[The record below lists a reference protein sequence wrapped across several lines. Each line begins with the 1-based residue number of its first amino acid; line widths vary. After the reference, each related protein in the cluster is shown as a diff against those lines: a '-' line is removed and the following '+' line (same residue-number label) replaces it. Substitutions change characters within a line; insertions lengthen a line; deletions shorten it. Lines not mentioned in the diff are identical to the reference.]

1 LKLWPSRRRAVVSIG
16 FAAIL
21 IAGFWIFVFPQTRL
35 YKRYV
40 VKTQLSWLLK
50 DIAPPANTITMG
62 IQAQSGIN
70 VSEGNDLSMGM
81 GQYLTGQDFNAVKQH
96 YLVEFPRH
104 KFVYKHEDRK
114 DNGDVDITF
123 CRTGYQATL
132 SLTNGP
138 KIQDMR
144 IYTILLVKSAGIR
157 C

>member
-1 LKLWPSRRRAVVSIG
+1 LRQWLSGGRAGVVSIG
-16 FAAIL
+16 AAVVL
-21 IAGFWIFVFPQTRL
+21 AAGFWIFIFPRTGF
-35 YKRYV
+35 KRYV

-62 IQAQSGIN
+62 IEAQSGIN
-70 VSEGNDLSMGM
+70 VSGGNDLSMGM

-123 CRTGYQATL
+123 CRTSYQATL